1 MTSSIR
7 EKTILV
13 FFGRLAEISFGKSVV
28 MCMHAFLTEALMAAR
43 DNERNELNR
52 LFQLTGKQCHKKQC
66 KKEESKCEVAIQN

>member
-13 FFGRLAEISFGKSVV
+13 FFGRLAAEISFGKSIV
-28 MCMHAFLTEALMAAR
+28 MCMTCDMHAFLTEALMAAR

-52 LFQLTGKQCHKKQC
+52 LFQLTGK
-66 KKEESKCEVAIQN
+66 